1 MGGHGAYVAMT
12 RGRRANI
19 AVGVGD
25 VQATLAGAFAAK
37 ATVSA
42 LEAIEREHTLQDG
55 FDI

>member
-1 MGGHGAYVAMT
+1 MCVAMT

-25 VQATLAGAFAAK
+25 VQATLAGAFGAE
-37 ATVSA
+37 TTISA
-42 LEAIEREHTLQDG
+42 LEAIEREQTLPGG